1 MMTMKTSLGVT
12 AACALVLW
20 MSAGVVRASAE
31 PSPAA
36 KAKAESLTGEAARKS
51 DPGKAVVAIIKAAR
65 KGDRAAV
72 KSLLLPEVL
81 KDLESN
87 PEMVLQV
94 LSTMADETIS
104 EITID
109 IIDADQA
116 KGRVGKTVGSLH
128 ESTGMTLKRVGGVW
142 KISL

>member
-1 MMTMKTSLGVT
+1 MTMKMGLGET

-20 MSAGVVRASAE
+20 MSAGMVRASAE
-31 PSPAA
+31 PSPAP
-36 KAKAESLTGEAARKS
+36 KTTTGSLTGEAARMS
-51 DPGKAVVAIIKAAR
+51 EPGKAVIALIKAAR

-72 KSLLLPEVL
+72 RNLLLPDVV

-87 PEMVLQV
+87 PEMVLQL

-109 IIDADQA
+109 IVDADSA
-116 KGRVGKTVGSLH
+116 KGRVGKTAGSTH